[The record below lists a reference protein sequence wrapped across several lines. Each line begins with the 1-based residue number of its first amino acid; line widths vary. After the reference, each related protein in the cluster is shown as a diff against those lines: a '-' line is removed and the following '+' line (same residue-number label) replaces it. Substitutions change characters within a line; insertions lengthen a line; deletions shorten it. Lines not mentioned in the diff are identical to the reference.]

1 MLTTFFFGRAAEH
14 RLRVHLLH
22 LSLDS
27 EVNRVEEMAPA
38 ATVVL
43 EIKALLEKPFSQDCC
58 THYKPPVSELKPLVG
73 SKVRD

>member
-1 MLTTFFFGRAAEH
+1 MPTTFFCGRAAEH
-14 RLRVHLLH
+14 RLRVH

-27 EVNRVEEMAPA
+27 EVNRVEEMAPV